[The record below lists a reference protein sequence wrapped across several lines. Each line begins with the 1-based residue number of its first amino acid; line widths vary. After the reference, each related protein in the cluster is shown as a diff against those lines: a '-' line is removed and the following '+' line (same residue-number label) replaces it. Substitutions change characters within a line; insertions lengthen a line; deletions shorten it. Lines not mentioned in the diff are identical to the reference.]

1 MNGLQISA
9 YVLVAVYMVT
19 FFAIAVFVL
28 GKITETQRLVSRR
41 LDYVTDRKRQ
51 EELKKQK
58 AKKEKSK
65 RRGQN
70 SDLKDS
76 FVAKI
81 GEAIFDE
88 LMAANIM
95 MKPEEFAI
103 VWILLAFGPAFL
115 AVLLVRSNPFLPG
128 VLAILGVAGP
138 MIYVKKKQADR
149 AKAFDG
155 QLSDALLICCNCLR
169 SGLTFSQA
177 MENIADEMED
187 PIGTEFK
194 RACNEMNYGAN
205 LDEVLNNMVDRI
217 DSADLMLTVAAV
229 SVQRQT
235 GGNLSQI
242 LEVISETIRERLRIK
257 AEIKTLTGQGR
268 ASGMIIGL
276 MPLVVAA
283 ILMVL
288 NPSYMSKLFE
298 TDIGRILVV
307 ISIVMEGLGF
317 FFIFKIVNIKY

>member
-1 MNGLQISA
+1 MSGLQISL
-9 YVLVAVYMVT
+9 YSLVVVYMIS
-19 FFAIAVFVL
+19 FFAFAVFIL
-28 GKITETQRLVSRR
+28 DKITETQRLVSRR
-41 LDYVTDRKRQ
+41 IDSVTDRKRQ

-58 AKKEKSK
+58 RKREKSK
-65 RRGQN
+65 NKNNGM
-70 SDLKDS
+70 KEGI
-76 FVAKI
+76 FAKI

-88 LMAANIM
+88 LLAANIL

-103 VWILLAFGPAFL
+103 IWILLAFGPSFL
-115 AVLLVRSNPFLPG
+115 VLLLFPQNPFLPG
-128 VLAILGVAGP
+128 VFAVVGVIGPIL
-138 MIYVKKKQADR
+138 YVKKKQSDR
-149 AKAFDG
+149 ARAFDN

-205 LDEVLNNMVDRI
+205 LDEVLNNMVERI

-242 LEVISETIRERLRIK
+242 LEVISETIRERLKIK
-257 AEIKTLTGQGR
+257 GEIKTLTGQGR

-276 MPLVVAA
+276 LPIIVAA
-283 ILMVL
+283 FLMVL
-288 NPSYMSKLFE
+288 NPTYMMKLFE
-298 TDIGRILVV
+298 GDSAVPLVGGCLL
-307 ISIVMEGLGF
+307 SEGIGF
-317 FFIFKIVNIKY
+317 FCIFKIVNIKY